1 MAEKGKDNASR
12 RRREAVLGSKI
23 TETARKS
30 EHSQI
35 IMENIMEST
44 PVMDKPVNKN
54 LIEARGS
61 SGLEAVKREIAVW
74 KPAQHKE
81 YATDM
86 TGAVN

>member
-1 MAEKGKDNASR
+1 
-12 RRREAVLGSKI
+12 
-23 TETARKS
+23 
-30 EHSQI
+30 
-35 IMENIMEST
+35 MEST